1 MNSKFY
7 EKQISEDEII
17 VGQFSK
23 VHHPNGMY
31 FIAIYNGSS
40 TLHTEFVN
48 RSKEG
53 FESMKNLVERY
64 YAEALLKAGR

>member
-1 MNSKFY
+1 MKSKFY
-7 EKQISEDEII
+7 ELPVSEDETI
-17 VGQFSK
+17 VGQFTE
-23 VHHPNGMY
+23 VNHANGRF

-53 FESMKNLVERY
+53 FESMKNLVDKY
-64 YAEALLKAGR
+64 YTEALMRAGK